1 MESVELVTG
10 IITLIPMVIGYT
22 MAGISFV
29 KFIQK
34 KSWALLL
41 SAIIFLSLVSSWIGS
56 SLVFFGAIFGYIPP
70 DYVYIFSYAWA
81 VPVIATTWNYLTA
94 TLFKKQNYLKYIILG
109 VFVALDIAFLIGI
122 YALRQ
127 FNVDDLSG
135 IYKDSQ
141 FLPYSSILLYIYVV
155 SVILFIAP
163 VYIWVGVKTDQR
175 LIKFKS
181 IFIATGSFLF
191 AIVAIL
197 DGVIPLSNLI
207 LVIVIR
213 LILCVSL
220 VLIFIGFTTPTK
232 LAKRIQ
238 AKVNEPEEEEAS
250 VSASPE
256 Y

>member
-1 MESVELVTG
+1 MESVEIVTG
-10 IITLIPMVIGYT
+10 IITLIPIVIGYT
-22 MAGISFV
+22 MGGIALG

-34 KSWALLL
+34 KNWFLIL
-41 SAIIFLSLVSSWIGS
+41 SAIIFFSLVSSWIGV
-56 SLVFFGAIFGYIPP
+56 SLVFFGAIFGWVPP

-81 VPVIATTWNYLTA
+81 VPVLATAWNFVTA

-109 VFVALDIAFLIGI
+109 VLVALDIAFLIGV

-127 FNVDDLSG
+127 FNVNDLSG

-141 FLPYSSILLYIYVV
+141 FLPYSSIILYIYVV
-155 SVILFIAP
+155 SVVFFIAP

-181 IFIATGSFLF
+181 IFIATGSLLF
-191 AIVAIL
+191 GIVAIL
-197 DGVIPLSNLI
+197 DGVIPLSNLA

-213 LILCVSL
+213 LVLCLSL
-220 VLIFIGFTTPTK
+220 VFLFLGFTTPTK
-232 LAKRIQ
+232 LAERIQ
-238 AKVNEPEEEEAS
+238 AKEIDTEEDAS
-250 VSASPE
+250 FAASPE